1 MFLESSQDGVQEK
14 NRNNTAYDHLRCP
27 LSSHKSDFV
36 QENNIMSASNI
47 NVSTSDEGIVIAM
60 TSFTGKIVVKDAAQ
74 LKADKK
80 NYEKKDRHIHMLVAT
95 LNKLALKEPDSEDSD
110 VSEESAK
117 EVEED
122 SDYSEESAK
131 EDDSDVSEEEKA
143 DVFAKYLPKRTGKG
157 TGRPKMEVFDDE
169 DFYEE
174 PLSQALQY

>member
-1 MFLESSQDGVQEK
+1 
-14 NRNNTAYDHLRCP
+14 
-27 LSSHKSDFV
+27 
-36 QENNIMSASNI
+36 MSASNI

-80 NYEKKDRHIHMLVAT
+80 NYEKKDRHIHML
-95 LNKLALKEPDSEDSD
+95 LALKEPDSEDSD